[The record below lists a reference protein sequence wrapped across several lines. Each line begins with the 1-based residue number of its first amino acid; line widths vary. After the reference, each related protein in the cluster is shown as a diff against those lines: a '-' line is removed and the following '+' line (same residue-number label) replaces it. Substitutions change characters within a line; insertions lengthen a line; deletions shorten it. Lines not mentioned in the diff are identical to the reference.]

1 MAGGT
6 RTLRLGL
13 LPRRGHPCF
22 NSFMNITNLNPDTD
36 IGASAW
42 LVEIDDHRILLD
54 AGMHPKREGREGLPM
69 FGKAGHAGVDAIA
82 ISHCHHDHVGAL
94 PVACRHFPGA
104 HVLMSELSYFLV
116 ERVLHN
122 SVNVMVRQRDE
133 LGIREYPLY
142 THDQVDDLAPQ
153 FQGFKY
159 NREIEWAAFHRT
171 RGGDAF
177 VAGGGGAPRPSF
189 SPTLEFFDA
198 GHTLGSA
205 GILIRGKKETLF
217 YTGDVCFHDQTLAR
231 AARFEDVE
239 ADVMIMETTRGNRV
253 VPPGFSRES
262 EIERLVTAI
271 HGALKRKACVLIPS
285 FALGRTQE
293 MLALLALLMRGGKLK
308 EQPIFIGGLGR
319 VFTEIYDLEA
329 HRAHRQHANLQLH
342 EALQLIVLERGQA
355 EKMKLGGGKIF
366 VLTAGMMSENTAAH
380 DLAVRMIGDERQ
392 SIFFVGYADP
402 DTPGGRLKRAK
413 PGETFVFSPSAGR
426 VTRRCEVRDFDLTAH
441 ADRGDLLDFVG
452 QVLPRAVLLGH
463 GSDDS
468 RAWFEEQ
475 IRTRWPKIKI
485 LQPQPGKTLS
495 V

>member
-1 MAGGT
+1 V
-6 RTLRLGL
+6 
-13 LPRRGHPCF
+13 
-22 NSFMNITNLNPDTD
+22 NITNLNPDTD

-69 FGKAGHAGVDAIA
+69 FGKAGTTDVDAIA
-82 ISHCHHDHVGAL
+82 ISHCHHDHVGTL
-94 PVACRHFPGA
+94 PVACRYFPRA

-133 LGIREYPLY
+133 LGVREYPLY
-142 THDQVDDLAPQ
+142 THDEVDELAPQ

-159 NREIEWAAFHRT
+159 NREIEWAAFHKT
-171 RGGDAF
+171 R
-177 VAGGGGAPRPSF
+177 AGRP

-217 YTGDVCFHDQTLAR
+217 YTGDVCFHDQTLSR

-239 ADVMIMETTRGNRV
+239 ADVMIMETTRGNRT

-271 HGALKRKACVLIPS
+271 LGALKRRGCLLIPV

-293 MLALLALLMRGGKLK
+293 MLALLALLLRAGKLK
-308 EQPIFIGGLGR
+308 PQPVYIGGLGR

-329 HRAHRQHANLQLH
+329 HRTHRQHTNLQLH
-342 EALQLIVLERGQA
+342 EVLDLVVLEKEQA
-355 EKMKLGGGKIF
+355 EKMKLSGGRIF

-380 DLAVRMIGDERQ
+380 DLAARMIEDERQ

-402 DTPGGRLKRAK
+402 DTPGGRLKAAK
-413 PGETFVFSPSAGR
+413 RGETFVFSPSAGR
-426 VTRRCEVRDFDLTAH
+426 VTRRCEVQDFDLTAH
-441 ADRGDLLDFVG
+441 ANREDLLDFVG

-475 IRTRWPKIKI
+475 IRARWPKIKI
-485 LQPQPGKTLS
+485 LQPPPGKMVS